1 MILTMTPKLISRV
14 LLVTVALMSTMTFA
28 QSAEEILEASKAAI
42 AEIDGFQA
50 QFRMKGEGG
59 SMFAETMPSMSG
71 QVFFGTHDEFGRVIH
86 TIGESKDKQ
95 KDPSKPMDQL
105 IAGDRF
111 IWVDRQAKTINE
123 APRGSTVRGLPSSL
137 NLVLISS
144 IINDDPYAQDTDG
157 AVSITL
163 GAQEAVAGE
172 MCDQIVIKRPEAK
185 GGRRGAQAY
194 TDAIWWISTSDKLPR
209 KVHQITDAGMVKI
222 TLSFEMSNLRI
233 IEAKQDQLD
242 VRRPDDFRFVSTMP
256 KPRDETQDAPGTL
269 TTEPVDRPANDQ
281 PAQDDDRPSP
291 PTVPTA
297 PSFSFSTVSGDSV
310 DNSTQRGRVTLLYFM
325 GSWCVP
331 CAQTTPLISAMRDEI
346 SDDAFDLYALSVREG
361 NPQNAERTFVSAHPE
376 VELSVN
382 PDAISAE
389 FKIRVY
395 PTIVVIDRDGTIA
408 FQRSIGK
415 NYDAEQLV
423 SEARDAVNDALKAS

>member
-1 MILTMTPKLISRV
+1 MSQTTTRPLTTRVMIVLIS
-14 LLVTVALMSTMTFA
+14 LLAPTTLA
-28 QSAEEILEASKAAI
+28 QTAEEILDASRAAI
-42 AEIDGFQA
+42 AEIDGFMA

-105 IAGDRF
+105 IAEDRY

-233 IEAKQDQLD
+233 IEPEQDQLD
-242 VRRPDDFRFVSTMP
+242 VRRPDGFRFSSTMP
-256 KPRDETQDAPGTL
+256 KPKDETQDAPETM
-269 TTEPVDRPANDQ
+269 TTEPIDRPATDRPTQNS
-281 PAQDDDRPSP
+281 DRPSP
-291 PTVPTA
+291 PTVPSA

-346 SDDAFDLYALSVREG
+346 NDDAFDLYALSVREG
-361 NPQNAERTFVSAHPE
+361 NPQNAERTFVSA
-376 VELSVN
+376 
-382 PDAISAE
+382 
-389 FKIRVY
+389 
-395 PTIVVIDRDGTIA
+395 
-408 FQRSIGK
+408 
-415 NYDAEQLV
+415 
-423 SEARDAVNDALKAS
+423 

>member
-1 MILTMTPKLISRV
+1 MTPKLISRV
-14 LLVTVALMSTMTFA
+14 LLVTVAVMSTMTFA
-28 QSAEEILEASKAAI
+28 QSAEEILDASKAAI

-111 IWVDRQAKTINE
+111 IWVDRQEKTINE

-185 GGRRGAQAY
+185 GSRRGAQAY

-209 KVHQITDAGMVKI
+209 KVQQITDAGMVKI
-222 TLSFEMSNLRI
+222 TLEFEMSNLRV

-242 VRRPDDFRFVSTMP
+242 VRRPDGFSFVSSMP
-256 KPRDETQDAPGTL
+256 KPRGEAQDAPETL
-269 TTEPVDRPANDQ
+269 TTEPTDRPTADQ
-281 PAQDDDRPSP
+281 PAQDNDRPRP
-291 PTVPTA
+291 PTVPSA

-310 DNSTQRGRVTLLYFM
+310 DNSTQQGRVTMLYFM

-331 CAQTTPLISAMRDEI
+331 CAQTTPLISTLRDEI

-361 NPQNAERTFVSAHPE
+361 DPQNAER
-376 VELSVN
+376 
-382 PDAISAE
+382 
-389 FKIRVY
+389 
-395 PTIVVIDRDGTIA
+395 
-408 FQRSIGK
+408 
-415 NYDAEQLV
+415 
-423 SEARDAVNDALKAS
+423 